1 MTKTT
6 ETHDWTA
13 LRHDEVRAT
22 AAILRGLTEPQ
33 WDQPSLCDGWRVRDV
48 IGHMVSGS
56 EFGLAA
62 LPGKLIGA
70 RFSLDRAAARL
81 AVQVA
86 DSRPAAQ
93 LLEDWARYETAPK
106 MQGFARTLKPR
117 DVLLDHVVHTV
128 DMLRPLGIAR
138 PSSSVRLRAALD
150 AAPQVGGG
158 AHSKGRTAGLRL
170 VATDVDWAAGD
181 GSEVR
186 GSAEDLLLAV
196 CGRPAGLE
204 GLAGDGVAQLRGRVA
219 A

>member
-1 MTKTT
+1 MTTT
-6 ETHDWTA
+6 TGTHDWTA
-13 LRHDEVRAT
+13 LRHDEVRET
-22 AAILRGLTEPQ
+22 AAILRGLSEPQ

-70 RFSLDRAAARL
+70 RLSLDRAAARL

-106 MQGFARTLKPR
+106 AQGFARTLKPR
-117 DVLLDHVVHTV
+117 DILLDHVVHTM
-128 DMLRPLGIAR
+128 DMLRPLGIDR
-138 PSSSVRLRAALD
+138 PSSPSRLRAALD

-158 AHSKGRTAGLRL
+158 ARSKRRTAGLRL
-170 VATDVDWAAGD
+170 VATDVDWAAGE
-181 GSEVR
+181 GPEVR
-186 GSAEDLLLAV
+186 GSAEDLLLAL
-196 CGRPAGLE
+196 CGRPAGLA
-204 GLAGDGVAQLRGRVA
+204 GLTGDGVAQLRARVA